1 MALILG
7 LDTGGTFTDAALL
20 DADAHQ
26 VVAHVK
32 ALTTRYN
39 LSIGVGAAM
48 ANMLE
53 GWGGNKADI
62 SLVSLST
69 TLATNAVVESV
80 GGACCL
86 ILIGFDDH
94 ILDRAGLR
102 EALGN
107 EPYYPIAGGHK
118 QDGRPQTELDVAGLS
133 RAIEAVRG
141 RVSSFAVASHFAT
154 RNPEHERRARDI
166 LIEQTGLPV
175 SCSFEL
181 SSALG
186 GPRRALTTLLNAR
199 LISLL
204 DRLVHATEQ
213 KMASLDLS
221 CPLMVVKGDG
231 SLLHVDYA
239 RTRPVETI
247 LSGPAASLAGA
258 AFLADQKAA
267 LVADIGGTTTDIAR
281 LQQGVALL
289 SHEGAHVGGWR
300 TMVEAAHIRTRGLG
314 GDSEI
319 RADNRAM
326 TPSLHLGPRRA
337 IPLSLLATE
346 YPEIKKQLEQQ
357 LEQPIAQPHDGRF
370 VMPLMPDGVPEWL
383 NRSEARLAEQVL
395 EKAPIA
401 LADLA
406 TTQVALGAVDRL
418 IRRGLLIL
426 SCFTP
431 TDAAHILGRFDR
443 FDKQAAALGARLLAR
458 QKTAAG
464 DMLAQDSEQVS
475 QMSLDTLCLQSAI
488 SLLDAAFAEQGEA
501 EHTVSSSPFL
511 VGSLKQRQRHLSGKG
526 ATPACTAAS
535 TSSIASTTLKLDLP
549 LIALGA
555 SAAAYYPDI
564 ARLLGAELIVPP
576 FSEVAG
582 AVGAAAGSVRQRVM
596 ILVTQPKDG
605 VFRIHLPDGLQD
617 KGDLQ
622 EALALARTAATEMA
636 TRRATAAGASQIET
650 SLSQEIEEIDLGADK
665 SLFLQAAITAD
676 ATGTPA

>member
-650 SLSQEIEEIDLGADK
+650 SLSEAIEEIDLGAGK

-676 ATGTPA
+676 ATGAPA

>member
-650 SLSQEIEEIDLGADK
+650 SLSEAIEEIDLGAGK